1 MALEPAVRR
10 GRRKFTC
17 GALEQAAAILGAV
30 AASVLAVGLVGP
42 YIAALTGSSHVPPPV
57 LVSVATSALILALVA
72 ATGSMGLRGLAR
84 RIEDDGLAAQ
94 PLINPAMAAGEDKPS
109 AGDSTPWT

>member
-1 MALEPAVRR
+1 MALEPAIRR

-30 AASVLAVGLVGP
+30 AASVLAVGLVGH
-42 YIAALTGSSHVPPPV
+42 YIAAFMGASHVPPTV
-57 LVSVATSALILALVA
+57 LVSVATSALVLALVA

-84 RIEDDGLAAQ
+84 RIEDDGLATE
-94 PLINPAMAAGEDKPS
+94 PSINPVTVAREESGSS
-109 AGDSTPWT
+109 ADSAPWT

>member
-1 MALEPAVRR
+1 MSLEPAVRR

-57 LVSVATSALILALVA
+57 LVSVATSALIFALAA

-84 RIEDDGLAAQ
+84 RIEDDGIPSQ
-94 PLINPAMAAGEDKPS
+94 PQINPGLKVD
-109 AGDSTPWT
+109 

>member
-1 MALEPAVRR
+1 MTVEPAIRR

-72 ATGSMGLRGLAR
+72 ATLSMGLRGLAR
-84 RIEDDGLAAQ
+84 RIEDDGL
-94 PLINPAMAAGEDKPS
+94 PTESFVNPMKVDG
-109 AGDSTPWT
+109 